1 MVLNKILLTSILIF
15 CILGLSKTKAQN
27 NSIFAPAIQV
37 NNTVITKFEFDQ
49 RVKFLSTLNF
59 PGNYNQLAKTQL
71 IEERLKQSES
81 EKLNIIVSDAEL
93 EDALKRFASKANLSV
108 DEFITELKKIGIYS
122 ETFRSYVETEVI
134 WQKLVKKKFGA
145 QSKISN
151 LQFTRSKS
159 IAKYED
165 TVQVLLTEIIIPFSN
180 QDIKEKESIANQLK
194 KIKGIDEFSNA
205 AQKYSKAPTANVGG
219 RIKWQNFDILPEII
233 KPVIFGLTPGEVTEP
248 IRLPKAFALFQLR
261 DIRENKDKNAKS
273 ELLDFVTVNSNLS
286 KLKSLEYIKG
296 NFQNCSDLPAIIKD
310 QMEFTLI
317 RSKHFSDELP
327 EAIAG
332 VLKNLDSNEAKIII
346 DDKKSKLVILCERNY
361 QENSTIKIIENDKK
375 VLQNTRLKY
384 LARSLLETL
393 KDNARIVIK

>member
-15 CILGLSKTKAQN
+15 CAVSLSETKAQKT
-27 NSIFAPAIQV
+27 SIFAPVIQV
-37 NNTVITKFEFDQ
+37 NNTVITEFEFDQ
-49 RVKFLSTLNF
+49 RVKFLSALKF
-59 PGNYNQLAKTQL
+59 PGNSHQLARTQL
-71 IEERLKQSES
+71 IEERLKQNEA
-81 EKLNIIVSDAEL
+81 EKLNVIVSETEI
-93 EDALKRFASKANLSV
+93 EDALKRFASRTNLSV
-108 DEFITELKKIGIYS
+108 NEFIAELKKIGIYS
-122 ETFRSYVETEVI
+122 ETFRSYVETELI
-134 WQKLVKKKFGA
+134 WQKVVRKKFGS
-145 QSKISN
+145 QSNISN
-151 LQFTRSKS
+151 LQLKRAKS

-180 QDIKEKESIANQLK
+180 QDIKEKENIANQLK
-194 KIKGIDEFSNA
+194 NIEGIEEFSNA
-205 AQKYSKAPTANVGG
+205 ARKHSKAPTANVGG
-219 RIKWQNFDILPEII
+219 RIKWQNFDMLPEII

-296 NFQNCSDLPAIIKD
+296 NFQNCSDLPAIIGD

-327 EAIAG
+327 ESIAG

-346 DDKKSKLVILCERNY
+346 DDKKLKLVILCERNS
-361 QENSTIKIIENDKK
+361 QENFTIKTIENDKK
-375 VLQNTRLKY
+375 VLQNARLKY